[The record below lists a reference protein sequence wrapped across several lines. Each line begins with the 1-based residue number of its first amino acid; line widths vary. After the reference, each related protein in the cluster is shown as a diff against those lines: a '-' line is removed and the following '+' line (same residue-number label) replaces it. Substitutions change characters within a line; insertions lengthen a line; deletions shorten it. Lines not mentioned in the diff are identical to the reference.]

1 MKGDKSMAKD
11 FLGQELKPG
20 DEVLCVQRY
29 GTSVFLSTDVVEKIT
44 EKSALLKNS
53 RRRSLERMVKL
64 NREMFLLK
72 AAHRDDTEYEPVG
85 LFSSMEAME
94 QGKAEYLKRRE
105 ERGLDTDGYQFT
117 YERYAIDKLL

>member
-1 MKGDKSMAKD
+1 MAKD

-20 DEVLCVQRY
+20 DEVLCVQQY

-44 EKSALLKNS
+44 EKFALLKNS
-53 RRRSLERMVKL
+53 RRRSLERMIKL

-72 AAHRDDTEYEPVG
+72 GAYVDDIEYEPIG

-94 QGKAEYLKRRE
+94 QGKAEYLERQE
-105 ERGLDTDGYQFT
+105 ERGFDAGDYRFT
-117 YERYAIDKLL
+117 YEKYAIDKLL